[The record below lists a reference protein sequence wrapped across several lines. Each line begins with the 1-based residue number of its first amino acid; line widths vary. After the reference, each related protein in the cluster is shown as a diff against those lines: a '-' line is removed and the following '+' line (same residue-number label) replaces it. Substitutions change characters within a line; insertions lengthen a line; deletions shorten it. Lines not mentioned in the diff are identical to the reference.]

1 MNIFKMQ
8 CNPFDFKI
16 VYTNRTPLMALST
29 LTNKNNIM
37 KKTLFLALFLPFIS
51 FAQEETTTTEVKSEV
66 LTNRFTIAGNY
77 IFSDPSQFGLSL
89 EYKNKKQEHERN
101 TSKILNLS
109 GAKMDYESNLVDI
122 DGDGFVIELGSRTY
136 IEKGKWDG
144 FYGENFISYGS
155 VKFEENLGALG
166 NFDGTYSYWSIINPN
181 VGYRLMAGPVS
192 FDASIGANWKWEVRG
207 KGDIDNKNVDNFVF
221 RAGIKI
227 GYTF

>member
-1 MNIFKMQ
+1 
-8 CNPFDFKI
+8 
-16 VYTNRTPLMALST
+16 
-29 LTNKNNIM
+29 M
-37 KKTLFLALFLPFIS
+37 KKFLFLAMFLPIVS
-51 FAQEETTTTEVKSEV
+51 FAQEVKEENATTPEVKNR
-66 LTNRFTIAGNY
+66 LTVSGNFLY
-77 IFSDPSQFGLSL
+77 SDPTQFGLSL

-109 GAKMDYESNLVDI
+109 GAKMNYDSNIVDI

-144 FYGENFISYGS
+144 FYGENFISYGN
-155 VKFEENLGALG
+155 VKFDENLGGLG
-166 NFDGTYSYWSIINPN
+166 EFDGTYSYWSIINPN

-192 FDASIGANWKWEVRG
+192 FDASVGANWKWEVKG
-207 KGDIDNKNVDNFVF
+207 KGDIDNKYVDNFVF